1 MPRAWRSIVRA
12 RLRPKPQAADLA
24 TLLKHGA
31 KGEQVLALQNA
42 LGKLGFTLNPDGQFG
57 PATQRAVED
66 LQSIFGYTVD
76 GIVGDATQ
84 KLIDA
89 QSGYGWKLSAPD
101 AIKRGLQAQGK
112 KSRDGSSLAGAE
124 LARTLK
130 HGLDG
135 ADVRYLQHRLS
146 ALGFPLYLDGK
157 FGPATEQA
165 VRQLQKAH
173 GYDVDGIV
181 GSATS
186 HLIDQQIGLGWQQ
199 RGGIA

>member
-1 MPRAWRSIVRA
+1 M
-12 RLRPKPQAADLA
+12 A

-31 KGEQVLALQNA
+31 KGEQVVALQNA
-42 LGKLGFTLNPDGQFG
+42 LGKLGFQVNPDGQFG

-89 QSGYGWKLSAPD
+89 QTGYGWNLSSPD

-112 KSRDGSSLAGAE
+112 KGKDGTSLAGAD

-130 HGLDG
+130 KGLEG
-135 ADVRYLQHRLS
+135 IDVRYLQRRLA
-146 ALGFPLYLDGK
+146 ALGFNVDIDGK
-157 FGPATEQA
+157 FGPASEQA

-181 GSATS
+181 GQATS

-199 RGGIA
+199 SGGAA